1 MLFNI
6 RIKVDMGNIMGKVAV
21 VSAKIPEEVY
31 KEFVLRVP
39 DGERSSFIRDAIME
53 KLQTVPRPDKILELE
68 QKTSRLEKDISE
80 IKKSLAELEV
90 LTYERGKINP
100 HTFCIDDIDHKIV
113 DYLIHYKGAT
123 TPELADFLKT
133 NRWLILNRLR
143 KIQRLSRK
151 QLGKPIVEYCS
162 GERSGKRKAWWISEE
177 LIET

>member
-1 MLFNI
+1 
-6 RIKVDMGNIMGKVAV
+6 MGKVAV
-21 VSAKIPEEVY
+21 VSAKIPEKVY
-31 KEFVLRVP
+31 RELVLRVP
-39 DGERSSFIRDAIME
+39 DGKRSSFIRDAIME
-53 KLQTVPRPDKILELE
+53 KLQTVPRPDKIFELE
-68 QKTSRLEKDISE
+68 HKVSRLEKDLSE
-80 IKKSLAELEV
+80 IKKYLAELEI

-100 HTFCIDDIDHKIV
+100 HTFCIDEIDHKIV

-143 KIQRLSRK
+143 KIQRLSKK

-162 GERSGKRKAWWISEE
+162 GEKSGKRKAWWISEE